1 MKKESKNKYSKVYYK
16 IMCFLFILILAIITL
31 LNIIKED
38 IKFSD
43 TENRMLAQ
51 KPKFTM
57 ERFIEGR
64 FTKKFEK
71 YKVDQFISRNMW
83 IKIKSTTD
91 KLLGKNQSSGV
102 YLGKDGY
109 LIEEF
114 KKPNE
119 EVISKNIEAINNF
132 SNKYKNINQY
142 MTIVPNAVDI
152 LNEKL
157 PKYAPVISQK
167 KYIDGFESNLN
178 KNINIID
185 AYNTLKEHKN
195 EYIYYKTDHHWTTLG
210 SYYTFLEAAKT
221 MKLNL
226 SKNEY
231 DIKCVSN
238 DFYGT
243 LYSKSGYEVESP
255 DNIDIYIPKDKN
267 DEYVI
272 NYVDEQKKTAS
283 FYDSSK
289 LDTKDKYGVFLG
301 GNHPIVD
308 IKTTSQSDKKIL
320 IFKDSY
326 ANSFVEFL
334 TPYFSEI
341 VMVDPRYY
349 YDDIDKLI
357 SDKNITDILFLYNAN
372 TFFSDTSLE
381 LVLNNL

>member
-1 MKKESKNKYSKVYYK
+1 MKKESKNRYSKIYYK
-16 IMCFLFILILAIITL
+16 IMCLLFILVLATITG
-31 LNIIKED
+31 LNIIKKD
-38 IKFSD
+38 KNFSD

-51 KPKFTM
+51 KPKFTIEKFM
-57 ERFIEGR
+57 EGR

-71 YKVDQFISRNMW
+71 YKVDQFINRDMW
-83 IKIKSTTD
+83 IKIKSSTD
-91 KLLGKNQSSGV
+91 KLLGKNKSSGV

-109 LIEEF
+109 LIEDFE
-114 KKPNE
+114 KPSDK
-119 EVISKNIEAINNF
+119 VLSKNIKAINKF

-142 MTIVPNAVDI
+142 MAIVPNAVDI

-178 KNINIID
+178 KNINTID
-185 AYNTLKEHKN
+185 AYKALKSHN
-195 EYIYYKTDHHWTTLG
+195 DEYIYYKTDHHWTTLG
-210 SYYTFLEAAKT
+210 AYYTFLEAAKT
-221 MKLNL
+221 MKLDS

-231 DIKCVSN
+231 EKFRVSN
-238 DFYGT
+238 NFYGT
-243 LYSKSGYEVESP
+243 LYSKSGYEVKTP
-255 DNIDIYIPKDKN
+255 DNIDIYIPKNKE
-267 DEYVI
+267 DEYII
-272 NYVDEQKKTAS
+272 NYIDEQKKTAS

-301 GNHPIVD
+301 GNHPIVN
-308 IKTTSQSDKKIL
+308 IKTTSQSNKKIL

-341 VMVDPRYY
+341 IMVDPRYY

-357 SDKNITDILFLYNAN
+357 SDKKITDMLFLYNAN